1 MTPDA
6 LTADRVVAA
15 LAGRREPLVAAAV
28 AESLRVG
35 GYARLGPAQ
44 VADFAETVR
53 EGFDTVVRAMAAHRS
68 FTDDDVRFLRP
79 RIRRRTTA
87 GVTEAEMMAVVRVF
101 QRALWDAIAELA
113 QAEAAVV
120 LARPLNEYIDVL
132 SAAVNEA
139 FAETRDAIS
148 SQASAVRAALVE
160 ALLAGREP
168 APGPELSAARACGLG
183 PTAPVAV
190 VVARWAGG
198 SGAQLAR
205 AFGDPVEPPVTV
217 RDDEIVVVRCTPV
230 DRAHELGAS
239 LAGLAN
245 DGLGPAIGISTVH
258 GGWGAI
264 PTAYEEA
271 CLALERVGPAGGV
284 LALGGLDPL
293 DHLVLRAGDATAW
306 RLVPEAVRAFVEE
319 DVRQGGP
326 MCDTVLAYVECDF
339 NAKQAAERLYVH
351 ANTFHYRLARIEQR
365 TGLSARRFHDLLLL
379 VLAVRLCTCS
389 MPFGLQPDDT
399 RRGGPYVAPRTF
411 SDARRGDID
420 DHRPGFD

>member
-1 MTPDA
+1 MMPKT
-6 LTADRVVAA
+6 LTAGRVVAA
-15 LAGRREPLVAAAV
+15 LAGRREPLVGAVV
-28 AESLRVG
+28 AESRRVA
-35 GYARLGPAQ
+35 GYGRLGPAQ
-44 VADFAETVR
+44 VADFTETVR
-53 EGFDTVVRAMAAHRS
+53 EGFDVVVRAMAATRS

-101 QRALWDAIAELA
+101 QRALWEAIAELA
-113 QAEAAVV
+113 EAEEAVV
-120 LARPLNEYIDVL
+120 LARALNEYIEVL
-132 SAAVNEA
+132 SRAVNEA
-139 FAETRDAIS
+139 FAEARDAIS
-148 SQASAVRAALVE
+148 SQAGAVRAALVE

-168 APGPELSAARACGLG
+168 APGPQLSAARACGLG
-183 PTAPVAV
+183 PTAPIAV
-190 VVARWAGG
+190 VVARWAEGD
-198 SGAQLAR
+198 GAQLAR

-217 RDDEIVVVRCTPV
+217 RDDEIVVVRCTPA

-284 LALGGLDPL
+284 LALSALDAL
-293 DHLVLRAGDATAW
+293 DHLVLRAGHATAW
-306 RLVPEAVRAFVEE
+306 RLVPDAVRAFVED

-351 ANTFHYRLARIEQR
+351 ANTFHYRLARIEER

-389 MPFGLQPDDT
+389 TPFGLQPDDT

-411 SDARRGDID
+411 GDARRGEID